1 MPFLPNIP
9 QSTDQLSV
17 SQGNIL
23 TNFSILGAIAGNTNP
38 SSASINANSG
48 FNWVYLP
55 PQASNPP
62 AGATFT
68 AGNIGLYSSNTI
80 NSITGQNELY
90 INKRNQGT
98 VVQIPATAS
107 VLSVTSAPALN
118 SNGWTYLPSGILMK
132 WGFVQMNNSGA
143 PFSVTFAAGA
153 NIPVFQQVF
162 NIQLTQSYNSN
173 TTSQNR
179 VFAVSL
185 LTPPTTIGFTMTYSG
200 SFDTS
205 TWIYYLAIGY

>member
-23 TNFSILGAIAGNTNP
+23 TNFSILGAIAGNANP
-38 SSASINANSG
+38 SSSSINAISG
-48 FNWVYLP
+48 FNWLYLP

-68 AGNIGLYSSNTI
+68 AGNIGLYSSNTV

-90 INKRNQGT
+90 INKRNQAT

-107 VLSVTSAPALN
+107 ILSVTSAPALN

-143 PFSVTFAAGA
+143 PFSVAFASGA

-185 LTPPTTIGFTMTYSG
+185 LTPPTTTGFTMTYSG